1 MTRGKWG
8 KASTAERR
16 RRAKN
21 AADARRCP
29 TCKRKGALKREDKFT
44 HSGVDYPATYTC
56 RWCDW
61 TGDFTD
67 VREARAQ
74 ASPDAARPEATS
86 PEKGVPP
93 ARKNATEGMTPP
105 QDKKGDTAC
114 ESKSTANRWRT
125 ARDPTA

>member
-1 MTRGKWG
+1 MTQHKWG

-61 TGDFTD
+61 TGDFTE

-74 ASPDAARPEATS
+74 ASSAAAS
-86 PEKGVPP
+86 PEDRVPP
-93 ARKNATEGMTPP
+93 ARENATEGMTPA
-105 QDKKGDTAC
+105 QGKKGNTAC
-114 ESKSTANRWRT
+114 ESKSTATGWRA
-125 ARDPTA
+125 ARDPTAR